1 MEITNHLVKPGE
13 TLSQI
18 ASRYNATVAQLRQLN
33 PFISN
38 PGNIKAG
45 WNLSVPKSAQA
56 PAAGAPAK
64 STASA
69 TTSSAAE
76 PAPAKAAPDSACIKL
91 GAEKDF
97 SKTCDANFVKHAPP
111 CSKIYANAIYAT
123 DEQQFW
129 LLPERASA
137 SMKEAM
143 YTLEK
148 QISPSKSNAE
158 RIKGLDESG
167 LLSYFLE
174 PKLGGFLEDA
184 ERERMEAIEKEEP
197 NIDMDPAMAL
207 RARSEKAQAGEK
219 TEPEAP
225 KADTQQSRIDQYI
238 SDENARN
245 QIRTEYDNFYTL
257 RNEWCVLRDKAI
269 AVAKEEGYTY
279 ESGTLFSE
287 KAIEAR
293 TRVQNYLEK
302 RKAVFKKFD
311 SKAATEYSPEEIAKL
326 LAEDKQK
333 REALQCCVAE
343 GQGDLHA
350 YFVWKQENAGKFA
363 YYEYTDAIMKV
374 AEYGIA
380 LPEFALIDDG
390 LATGIQQFR
399 LYLETEKKQSKVNDR
414 LREKYRRW
422 IEATGQNA
430 QAPAGLVEK
439 ERAEWDRLQIIK
451 EGLHKKAQAKLAT
464 PPSLHLLWEP
474 EQFQPQPVDRLV
486 KAGFPLREVS
496 RVDAKGNPLSWF
508 SLLDLDGAPKI
519 LMEELKNAGKKAKKF
534 LNGIPKNGDGG
545 AAKDSAQKV
554 FTQWLESQGAH
565 KIDDQAGNWFDSNGW
580 FDIEAFHKYLTKE
593 GYKVTQLEDAD
604 TRKSWG
610 EHLKQVVFKKS
621 VRGSARLF
629 DKSPQA
635 QFVRCLTPPQAKLH
649 GETKFE
655 GPSYTAAEGFQ
666 VSASASLS
674 YDLAR
679 GEVELLKVD
688 MPAREKARDLT
699 VEYFIVGNPQAQTM
713 NFGRFSFHFGARAWG
728 YAGASL
734 MLAGSIELNP
744 IFGNAKYGAN
754 LSPIK
759 PVQREDAEAKAERAA
774 HEKIKADKAAKNDNS
789 PTPDLQYKSEALTS
803 VDTKTSDQV
812 LTGRKAKVQIENG
825 VKANFN
831 LFAGVQAAIELTGAL
846 NWAPPKALAALR
858 TPPATGINSSKEA
871 TAASQWLTLAKLNGS
886 VGVAAGVGFKGDAQ
900 ISLDKGRFILN
911 LKAAVVLGPG
921 ASGAFK
927 LEVGYEAVV
936 EIVNLYRREL
946 YKTQGA
952 QISWIDPAAAEQ
964 ASMLNVLGAAG
975 LDVALVYMM
984 GLEVILSLYDAMTSG
999 GKGGPI
1005 ADAIMEYQNQE
1016 ELEKWFVEAT
1026 PAALGPIL
1034 MTLISEPKA
1043 FSIEAIGSEKSDKK
1057 ETSSDQPRAYTKQ
1070 HSHLVQQRAIDTILS
1085 WIVDNAKQKGTLTE
1099 AQKQFES
1106 ACACMNKFG
1115 AMPIDIGNKYCE
1127 NRHKLNQFMSD
1138 PVLSFSEPRGV
1149 RARSRYTKNSSLLG
1163 ERLDSSC
1170 KVTFGEN
1177 SYLPRTTVKY
1187 IGTK

>member
-33 PFISN
+33 PFIIN

-64 STASA
+64 STANA
-69 TTSSAAE
+69 TTSSAAQ
-76 PAPAKAAPDSACIKL
+76 PSPAKTAPDSACIKL

-148 QISPSKSNAE
+148 QISPSKSNVE

-184 ERERMEAIEKEEP
+184 ERQRMEAIEKEEP

-207 RARSEKAQAGEK
+207 RSRSEKAQAGK
-219 TEPEAP
+219 KSEPEAP
-225 KADTQQSRIDQYI
+225 KADTQKSRIDQYI

-257 RNEWCVLRDKAI
+257 RKEWCVLRDKAI
-269 AVAKEEGYTY
+269 AIAKEQGYTY

-293 TRVQNYLEK
+293 VLVQNYLEK

-343 GQGDLHA
+343 GQGDLHT

-399 LYLETEKKQSKVNDR
+399 LYLETEKKQSEVNDR

-439 ERAEWDRLQIIK
+439 ERAEWDRLQLIK
-451 EGLHKKAQAKLAT
+451 EGLHKKAQAKLAK

-508 SLLDLDGAPKI
+508 SLLDLDGMGKI
-519 LMEELKNAGKKAKKF
+519 IKNDLQKAGKKV
-534 LNGIPKNGDGG
+534 LNSVPKNGSGG

-554 FTQWLESQGAH
+554 FGQWLESQGAH
-565 KIDDQAGNWFDSNGW
+565 KIDDQAGDWFDSNGW
-580 FDIEAFHKYLTKE
+580 FDIEAFYKYLTKE
-593 GYKVTQLEDAD
+593 GYKVTQLEDAGA
-604 TRKSWG
+604 RKGWG

-655 GPSYTAAEGFQ
+655 GPSFSAAEGFQ
-666 VSASASLS
+666 ASASVSLS

-679 GEVELLKVD
+679 GEVELMKVD

-699 VEYFIVGNPQAQTM
+699 VEYFIVGNPQAQSM

-759 PVQREDAEAKAERAA
+759 PVQREDAEAKAERAD
-774 HEKIKADKAAKNDNS
+774 HEKLKADKAAKNDNS

-825 VKANFN
+825 AKANFN

-846 NWAPPKALAALR
+846 NWSPPKALAALR

-952 QISWIDPAAAEQ
+952 QISWIDPKAAEQ

-1005 ADAIMEYQNQE
+1005 ADAIIEYQNQE
-1016 ELEKWFVEAT
+1016 ELEKWFIEAT

-1034 MTLISEPKA
+1034 MTLTSEPEK
-1043 FSIEAIGSEKSDKK
+1043 FSIVTPEADDTGNVTTK
-1057 ETSSDQPRAYTKQ
+1057 TRTYTKEL
-1070 HSHLVQQRAIDTILS
+1070 SHATQQKAVERILS
-1085 WIVDNAKQKGTLTE
+1085 WIVKNSKKNGKIAL
-1099 AQKQFES
+1099 AQKQFED
-1106 ACACMNKFG
+1106 ACRCMNKFG
-1115 AMPIDIGNKYCE
+1115 TMPKDIGQKYCE
-1127 NRHKLNQFMSD
+1127 NRHKLDVFMSD
-1138 PVLSFSEPRGV
+1138 PVLRMSD
-1149 RARSRYTKNSSLLG
+1149 RSTDLSRERYKEAVSLLG
-1163 ERLDSSC
+1163 ARLNGSC
-1170 KVTFGEN
+1170 KVTV
-1177 SYLPRTTVKY
+1177 SHRAYVPMTTVKY
-1187 IGTK
+1187 IGAKEGS

>member
-33 PFISN
+33 PFIIN

-56 PAAGAPAK
+56 PAAGASAK
-64 STASA
+64 STANA
-69 TTSSAAE
+69 TTSSAAQ
-76 PAPAKAAPDSACIKL
+76 PSPAKTAPDSACIKL

-148 QISPSKSNAE
+148 QISPSKSNVE

-184 ERERMEAIEKEEP
+184 ERQRMEAIEKEEP

-207 RARSEKAQAGEK
+207 RSRSEKAQAGK
-219 TEPEAP
+219 KSEPEAP
-225 KADTQQSRIDQYI
+225 KADTQKSRIDQYI

-257 RNEWCVLRDKAI
+257 RKEWCVLRDKAI
-269 AVAKEEGYTY
+269 AIAKEQGYTY

-293 TRVQNYLEK
+293 VLVQNYLEK

-343 GQGDLHA
+343 GQGDLHT

-399 LYLETEKKQSKVNDR
+399 LYLETEKKQSEVNDR

-439 ERAEWDRLQIIK
+439 ERAEWDRLQLIK
-451 EGLHKKAQAKLAT
+451 EGLHKKAQAKLAK

-508 SLLDLDGAPKI
+508 SLLDLDGMGKI
-519 LMEELKNAGKKAKKF
+519 IKNDLQKAGKKV
-534 LNGIPKNGDGG
+534 LNSVPKNGSGG

-554 FTQWLESQGAH
+554 FGQWLESQGAH
-565 KIDDQAGNWFDSNGW
+565 KIDDQAGDWFDSNGW
-580 FDIEAFHKYLTKE
+580 FDIEAFYKYLTKE
-593 GYKVTQLEDAD
+593 GYKVTQLEDAGA
-604 TRKSWG
+604 RKGWG

-655 GPSYTAAEGFQ
+655 GPSFSAAEGFQ
-666 VSASASLS
+666 ASASVSLS

-679 GEVELLKVD
+679 GEVELMKVD

-699 VEYFIVGNPQAQTM
+699 VEYFIVGNPQAQSM

-759 PVQREDAEAKAERAA
+759 PVQREDAEAKAERAD
-774 HEKIKADKAAKNDNS
+774 HEKLKADKAAKNDNS

-825 VKANFN
+825 AKANFN

-846 NWAPPKALAALR
+846 NWSPPKALAALR
-858 TPPATGINSSKEA
+858 TPPATGTNSSKEA

-952 QISWIDPAAAEQ
+952 QISWIDPKAAEQ

-1016 ELEKWFVEAT
+1016 ELERWFVEAT

-1034 MTLISEPKA
+1034 MTLMSEPKA
-1043 FSIEAIGSEKSDKK
+1043 FSVVSTKTTENGVSDGKRDYKRDEAHLLQQQAISQIIAWITKEAEKS
-1057 ETSSDQPRAYTKQ
+1057 
-1070 HSHLVQQRAIDTILS
+1070 
-1085 WIVDNAKQKGTLTE
+1085 GTLAE
-1099 AQKQFES
+1099 AQQQFED
-1106 ACACMNKFG
+1106 ACKSTNKTG
-1115 AMPIDIGNKYCE
+1115 IKLKPYGQTYCE
-1127 NRHKLNQFMSD
+1127 TRYKMDNFMSE
-1138 PVLSFSEPRGV
+1138 PVLNLERREGV
-1149 RARSRYTKNSSLLG
+1149 RARDIYNRNVKKLG
-1163 ERLDSSC
+1163 QRLDHHC
-1170 KVTFGEN
+1170 KINLRQN
-1177 SYLPRTTVKY
+1177 SYLPSTSMKY
-1187 IGTK
+1187 IGPED

>member
-1 MEITNHLVKPGE
+1 MSDL
-13 TLSQI
+13 
-18 ASRYNATVAQLRQLN
+18 
-33 PFISN
+33 
-38 PGNIKAG
+38 
-45 WNLSVPKSAQA
+45 
-56 PAAGAPAK
+56 
-64 STASA
+64 
-69 TTSSAAE
+69 
-76 PAPAKAAPDSACIKL
+76 
-91 GAEKDF
+91 
-97 SKTCDANFVKHAPP
+97 
-111 CSKIYANAIYAT
+111 
-123 DEQQFW
+123 QQ
-129 LLPERASA
+129 
-137 SMKEAM
+137 
-143 YTLEK
+143 
-148 QISPSKSNAE
+148 
-158 RIKGLDESG
+158 G
-167 LLSYFLE
+167 
-174 PKLGGFLEDA
+174 
-184 ERERMEAIEKEEP
+184 
-197 NIDMDPAMAL
+197 
-207 RARSEKAQAGEK
+207 
-219 TEPEAP
+219 
-225 KADTQQSRIDQYI
+225 QQDWV
-238 SDENARN
+238 N
-245 QIRTEYDNFYTL
+245 
-257 RNEWCVLRDKAI
+257 
-269 AVAKEEGYTY
+269 AVAKGLSLT
-279 ESGTLFSE
+279 
-287 KAIEAR
+287 AIVEQA
-293 TRVQNYLEK
+293 
-302 RKAVFKKFD
+302 
-311 SKAATEYSPEEIAKL
+311 L
-326 LAEDKQK
+326 LSASQ
-333 REALQCCVAE
+333 R
-343 GQGDLHA
+343 
-350 YFVWKQENAGKFA
+350 NA
-363 YYEYTDAIMKV
+363 
-374 AEYGIA
+374 
-380 LPEFALIDDG
+380 
-390 LATGIQQFR
+390 
-399 LYLETEKKQSKVNDR
+399 
-414 LREKYRRW
+414 
-422 IEATGQNA
+422 
-430 QAPAGLVEK
+430 LVEL
-439 ERAEWDRLQIIK
+439 EGTRWPLTTSK
-451 EGLHKKAQAKLAT
+451 EGACVPYLQPL
-464 PPSLHLLWEP
+464 PPNTLT
-474 EQFQPQPVDRLV
+474 
-486 KAGFPLREVS
+486 
-496 RVDAKGNPLSWF
+496 
-508 SLLDLDGAPKI
+508 
-519 LMEELKNAGKKAKKF
+519 ELKAEEHRITHLDRKSEIRANDHLTVA
-534 LNGIPKNGDGG
+534 
-545 AAKDSAQKV
+545 V
-554 FTQWLESQGAH
+554 
-565 KIDDQAGNWFDSNGW
+565 
-580 FDIEAFHKYLTKE
+580 KYLTKE
-593 GYKVTQLEDAD
+593 GYKVTQLEDTGA
-604 TRKSWG
+604 RKSWG

-655 GPSYTAAEGFQ
+655 GPSFSAAEGFQ
-666 VSASASLS
+666 ASASVSLS

-679 GEVELLKVD
+679 GEVELMKVD

-699 VEYFIVGNPQAQTM
+699 VEYFILGNPQAQTM

>member
-69 TTSSAAE
+69 TTSSAAQ

-91 GAEKDF
+91 SAEKDF
-97 SKTCDANFVKHAPP
+97 SKTCDENFVKHAPP

-148 QISPSKSNAE
+148 QISPSKSNVE

-184 ERERMEAIEKEEP
+184 ERQRMEAIEKEEP

-207 RARSEKAQAGEK
+207 RSRSEKAQAGK
-219 TEPEAP
+219 KSEPEAP
-225 KADTQQSRIDQYI
+225 KADTQKSRIDQYI

-257 RNEWCVLRDKAI
+257 RKEWCVLRDKAI
-269 AVAKEEGYTY
+269 AIAKEQGYTY

-293 TRVQNYLEK
+293 VLVQNYLEK

-343 GQGDLHA
+343 GQGDLHT

-399 LYLETEKKQSKVNDR
+399 LYLETEKKQSEVNDR

-439 ERAEWDRLQIIK
+439 ERAEWDRLQLIK
-451 EGLHKKAQAKLAT
+451 EGLHKKAQAKLAK

-508 SLLDLDGAPKI
+508 SLLDLDGMGKI
-519 LMEELKNAGKKAKKF
+519 IKNDLQKAGKKV
-534 LNGIPKNGDGG
+534 LNSVPKNGSGR

-554 FTQWLESQGAH
+554 FGQWLESQGAH
-565 KIDDQAGNWFDSNGW
+565 KIDDQAGDWFDSNGW
-580 FDIEAFHKYLTKE
+580 FDIEAFYKYLTKE
-593 GYKVTQLEDAD
+593 GYKVTQLEDAGA
-604 TRKSWG
+604 RKGWG

-655 GPSYTAAEGFQ
+655 GPSFSAAEGFQ
-666 VSASASLS
+666 ASASVSLS

-679 GEVELLKVD
+679 GEVELMKVD

-699 VEYFIVGNPQAQTM
+699 VEYFIVGNPQAQSM

-759 PVQREDAEAKAERAA
+759 PVQREDAEAKAERAD
-774 HEKIKADKAAKNDNS
+774 HEKLKADKAAKNDNS

-825 VKANFN
+825 AKANFN

-846 NWAPPKALAALR
+846 NWSPPKALAALR

-952 QISWIDPAAAEQ
+952 QISWIDPKAAEQ

-1016 ELEKWFVEAT
+1016 ELERWFVEAT

-1034 MTLISEPKA
+1034 MTLMSEPKA
-1043 FSIEAIGSEKSDKK
+1043 FSVVSTKTTENGVSDGKRDYKRDEAHLLQQQAISQIIAWITKEAEKS
-1057 ETSSDQPRAYTKQ
+1057 
-1070 HSHLVQQRAIDTILS
+1070 
-1085 WIVDNAKQKGTLTE
+1085 GTLAE
-1099 AQKQFES
+1099 AQQQFED
-1106 ACACMNKFG
+1106 ACKSTNKTG
-1115 AMPIDIGNKYCE
+1115 IKLKPYGQTYCE
-1127 NRHKLNQFMSD
+1127 TRYKMDNFMSE
-1138 PVLSFSEPRGV
+1138 PVLNLERREGV
-1149 RARSRYTKNSSLLG
+1149 RARDIYNRNVKKLG
-1163 ERLDSSC
+1163 QRLDHHC
-1170 KVTFGEN
+1170 KINLRQN
-1177 SYLPRTTVKY
+1177 SYLPSTSMKY
-1187 IGTK
+1187 IGPED